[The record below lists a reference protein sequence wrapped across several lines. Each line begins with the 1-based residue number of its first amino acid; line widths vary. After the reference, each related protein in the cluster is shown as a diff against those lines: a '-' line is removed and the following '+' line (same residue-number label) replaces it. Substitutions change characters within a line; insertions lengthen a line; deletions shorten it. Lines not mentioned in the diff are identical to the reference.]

1 MSNSS
6 KAESVVYVV
15 DDDSDIRDGLKALLE
30 SVGIA
35 CVCFSSTKE
44 FLYGQHTG
52 GANCLILDVRLPGI
66 GGLDLQDE
74 LAKAKIKTPIIFITG
89 HGDIPMSVRAMKAGA
104 VEFLTKPFR
113 EQDILDAVR
122 TALERDRLQR
132 SKDQELQG
140 LAARFETLSE
150 REREVLKFVIAG
162 FLNKQTAAQMGVSE
176 VTVKVHRH
184 NIMMKLD
191 AKSLPDLV
199 RMADLLGVRHLEVTA
214 AAEAEAGD
222 RRLRSKK

>member
-15 DDDSDIRDGLKALLE
+15 DDDSDIRDGLKVLLE

-44 FLYGQHTG
+44 FLHSQQTG

-104 VEFLTKPFR
+104 IEFLTKPFR

-122 TALERDRLQR
+122 IALERDRLQR
-132 SKDQELQG
+132 NKDQELQD

-162 FLNKQTAAQMGVSE
+162 FLNKQTAAQIGVSE

-199 RMADLLGVRHLEVTA
+199 RMADMLGVRRLEATV
-214 AAEAEAGD
+214 AAEAEVGD

>member
-15 DDDSDIRDGLKALLE
+15 DDDSDIRDGLKVLLE

-44 FLYGQHTG
+44 FLYSQHTG

-132 SKDQELQG
+132 NKDQELQD

-199 RMADLLGVRHLEVTA
+199 RMADMLGVRRLEATV
-214 AAEAEAGD
+214 AAEAEVGD

>member
-6 KAESVVYVV
+6 KADSVVYVV
-15 DDDSDIRDGLKALLE
+15 DDDSDIRDGLRVLLE

-44 FLYGQHTG
+44 FLHSQHTG

-104 VEFLTKPFR
+104 IEFLTKPFR

-122 TALERDRLQR
+122 IALERDRLQR
-132 SKDQELQG
+132 SKDRELQE

-162 FLNKQTAAQMGVSE
+162 FLNKQTAAQIGVSE

-199 RMADLLGVRHLEVTA
+199 RMADMLGVRRLDATV
-214 AAEAEAGD
+214 AAEAEVGD
-222 RRLRSKK
+222 RRQRSKK

>member
-1 MSNSS
+1 M
-6 KAESVVYVV
+6 
-15 DDDSDIRDGLKALLE
+15 
-30 SVGIA
+30 
-35 CVCFSSTKE
+35 
-44 FLYGQHTG
+44 
-52 GANCLILDVRLPGI
+52 ILDVRLPGI

-113 EQDILDAVR
+113 EQDILDAVQI
-122 TALERDRLQR
+122 ALERDRLQR
-132 SKDQELQG
+132 SKDQELQD

-150 REREVLKFVIAG
+150 REREVLKYVIEG

-199 RMADLLGVRHLEVTA
+199 RMADMLGVRHLEATA
-214 AAEAEAGD
+214 AAEAEVGD